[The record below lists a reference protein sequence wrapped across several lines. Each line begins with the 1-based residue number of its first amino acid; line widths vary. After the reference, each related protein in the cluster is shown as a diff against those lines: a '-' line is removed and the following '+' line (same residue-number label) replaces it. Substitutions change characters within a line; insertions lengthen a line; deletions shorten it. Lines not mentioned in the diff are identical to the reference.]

1 MTTSCIDIQLRDQP
15 EMPTHFQ
22 VGYQFQLK
30 FMIKPDHSLLLS
42 QFFMRQQSS
51 KSWGMRLWIG
61 TSTFNFGHHNLVI
74 FSLIS
79 STMYIFQLY
88 NSPGLLKKP
97 YKKNKKQKQNQTPT
111 NKQTNKKQK
120 KTKTQ
125 TMSFLLIPKS
135 QEVKLKKNDA
145 IRSYSF
151 MLSSCD
157 CTVDS

>member
-97 YKKNKKQKQNQTPT
+97 YKKKKPKNKNKTKQQQT
-111 NKQTNKKQK
+111 NKQKTEKNQNTNNELSFD
-120 KTKTQ
+120 TKI
-125 TMSFLLIPKS
+125 SGS
-135 QEVKLKKNDA
+135 
-145 IRSYSF
+145 
-151 MLSSCD
+151 
-157 CTVDS
+157 